1 MKSTRMMVVV
11 AIAAAA
17 VLLLSGVAVAQTFPD
32 VDESNVHS
40 EAIAWAAENS
50 IVQGYENGNF
60 GPFDNITRGQAASMF
75 MRYEDYRMEDVD
87 ARRGCEDCHAGPYS
101 LANEVPDGHA
111 AMPADADINT
121 CLFCHRI
128 DPDGTGN
135 IANISLRDIVHPVH
149 WAARPSP
156 GNSWATAS
164 VATTWTPTVSLTC
177 LPARWTPTRVASPM
191 RSRFPSSRIRS
202 HLYCRPA
209 VRSVS

>member
-1 MKSTRMMVVV
+1 VNSRRMMVVV

-40 EAIAWAAENS
+40 EAIEWAAEIG
-50 IVQGYENGNF
+50 IVQGYDNGNF

-87 ARRGCEDCHAGPYS
+87 ARRGCEDCHAGNYS

-111 AMPADADINT
+111 VLRDDADINT
-121 CLFCHRI
+121 CLFCHRM

-149 WAARPSP
+149 MGSKIFAWEFM
-156 GNSWATAS
+156 GNCFTCHNVDANGEFDVLGGA
-164 VATTWTPTVSLTC
+164 VATDPSGIPDEIPIPDQQDPVAP
-177 LPARWTPTRVASPM
+177 PAG
-191 RSRFPSSRIRS
+191 
-202 HLYCRPA
+202 
-209 VRSVS
+209 

>member
-1 MKSTRMMVVV
+1 MKSTRIMVVV

-17 VLLLSGVAVAQTFPD
+17 VLLLSGVALAQTFPD
-32 VDESNVHS
+32 VDASNVHS
-40 EAIAWAAENS
+40 DAIEWAAENG

-149 WAARPSP
+149 MGSKTFAWEFMGNCFSCHNVDANGQFDVLAGAVDTDPSGIP
-156 GNSWATAS
+156 DEIPIPQQQDP
-164 VATTWTPTVSLTC
+164 VTPVG
-177 LPARWTPTRVASPM
+177 
-191 RSRFPSSRIRS
+191 
-202 HLYCRPA
+202 
-209 VRSVS
+209 

>member
-1 MKSTRMMVVV
+1 MVVV

-40 EAIAWAAENS
+40 EAIEWAAEIG
-50 IVQGYENGNF
+50 IVQGYDNGNF

-87 ARRGCEDCHAGPYS
+87 ARRGCEDCHAGNYS

-111 AMPADADINT
+111 VLRDDADINT
-121 CLFCHRI
+121 CLFCHRM

-149 WAARPSP
+149 MGSKIFAWEFM
-156 GNSWATAS
+156 GNCFTCHNVDANGEFDVLGGA
-164 VATTWTPTVSLTC
+164 VATDPSGIPDEIPIPDQQDPVAP
-177 LPARWTPTRVASPM
+177 PAG
-191 RSRFPSSRIRS
+191 
-202 HLYCRPA
+202 
-209 VRSVS
+209 